1 MSMFTTP
8 KRADSA
14 SPYYPSDSPSSSSNA
29 GANKTIIARGVKVE
43 GDFMSQGDV
52 VIEGEVHGKV
62 ATTGTLTVGSE
73 AVIKADVTADEAII
87 SGSVEGNLHVK
98 KQAVLHASAKVKG
111 DLTVERATIESGA
124 VLEGKVQ
131 IGQTASASA
140 PMRTNHRPVAK
151 SVPAPAV
158 EMAVAE

>member
-1 MSMFTTP
+1 
-8 KRADSA
+8 
-14 SPYYPSDSPSSSSNA
+14 
-29 GANKTIIARGVKVE
+29 
-43 GDFMSQGDV
+43 MSQGDV

-62 ATTGTLTVGSE
+62 ATTGTLTVGTE

-87 SGSVEGNLHVK
+87 SGTVEGNLHVK

-131 IGQTASASA
+131 IGQAASATA
-140 PMRTNHRPVAK
+140 PVRANARTMTK
-151 SVPAPAV
+151 SVPTPAV
-158 EMAVAE
+158 EMATAVE